1 VNAEERQLADML
13 RRVAPEPPRR
23 VTVED
28 VAFRLAHE
36 AGGPGR
42 RRHRESRARRGVWGR
57 GWAPVLAAASV
68 FVVAGASAGL
78 AEVMTSHHAPVSGG
92 SVINPTS
99 APASTPPSS
108 QGPEPTGQ
116 LTWPPERI
124 AGAPWGAELIT
135 PDNFTQD
142 SLVSGP
148 DSLYATTANSLD
160 RIDPVSG
167 NVVTSVSFNS
177 PVSGYPDRPVV
188 TGNTVWLLSSYSGTS
203 VVLTGYDAKTLAQ
216 VASIAMPVTGQLSS
230 TPEGVLA
237 SGSDG
242 YLYVAAGSSVAVV
255 NPSTQK
261 VMKRISVPSGPVTS
275 VAVSPDGSRLYSLTA
290 AFDLLTYNP
299 VTGAELGS
307 SRMPGL
313 ASVAGNLVATSG
325 GVWGTTGVEMT
336 ELAWFAPDADL
347 TRMVRVGAGV
357 GAGLDSVPTSTGGI
371 VWIGGSHTLECAS
384 PVTGQVLKT
393 ATIPADGGVVEY
405 FGSVTIADGH
415 AYAYY
420 QDERAHKAG
429 VVVLSP
435 PAGCSSWRT

>member
-1 VNAEERQLADML
+1 VNTEEQQLADML
-13 RRVAPEPPRR
+13 RRVAPEPPRG

-28 VAFRLAHE
+28 VAFRLADQ
-36 AGGPGR
+36 AGRSGR
-42 RRHRESRARRGVWGR
+42 RRHREARARRIGWSL

-68 FVVAGASAGL
+68 FVVAGASAGVV
-78 AEVMTSHHAPVSGG
+78 EVMTSHHAPVSGG

-116 LTWPPERI
+116 PTWPPERI

>member
-1 VNAEERQLADML
+1 
-13 RRVAPEPPRR
+13 
-23 VTVED
+23 
-28 VAFRLAHE
+28 
-36 AGGPGR
+36 
-42 RRHRESRARRGVWGR
+42 
-57 GWAPVLAAASV
+57 
-68 FVVAGASAGL
+68 
-78 AEVMTSHHAPVSGG
+78 
-92 SVINPTS
+92 
-99 APASTPPSS
+99 
-108 QGPEPTGQ
+108 
-116 LTWPPERI
+116 
-124 AGAPWGAELIT
+124 
-135 PDNFTQD
+135 PDDFTQD

-216 VASIAMPVTGQLSS
+216 VASIAMPVTGQLSA

-255 NPSTQK
+255 NPSTHE

-275 VAVSPDGSRLYSLTA
+275 VAVSPDGSRLYALTA
-290 AFDLLTYNP
+290 AFELLTYNP

-307 SRMPGL
+307 SNMPGL